1 MLPLPL
7 IVQCK
12 EQLPNSPMYMERW
25 SREIVQPSM
34 KRQILSRSQGVMR
47 LTLKASPSLLKS
59 ISAEVSQ
66 AIEKEVEGVHSP
78 ITVNA
83 AVEPPIAYV
92 RTILPDRPR
101 KQSKIEELADLSRLS

>member
-34 KRQILSRSQGVMR
+34 KRQILSRSQGVVR

-66 AIEKEVEGVHSP
+66 AIEKEVAKAYTVLSP
-78 ITVNA
+78 STQLWNH
-83 AVEPPIAYV
+83 
-92 RTILPDRPR
+92 
-101 KQSKIEELADLSRLS
+101 RLHM